1 MVKTLIAIGTSPSQI
16 HLIGVALGAH
26 LASYV
31 GKAIPGIGRI
41 TGKSRLI
48 IILNSSSGPTLYPI
62 DGTSSETRNY
72 LHQTTFIFYT
82 HDKVLLYLNILVF

>member
-16 HLIGVALGAH
+16 HLIGLSLGAH
-26 LASYV
+26 LASYI

-48 IILNSSSGPTLYPI
+48 IILNTSSRPTLYPI
-62 DGTSSETRNY
+62 DGTSSETINY
-72 LHQTTFIFYT
+72 LPQTTFIFYT
-82 HDKVLLYLNILVF
+82 RDNVL